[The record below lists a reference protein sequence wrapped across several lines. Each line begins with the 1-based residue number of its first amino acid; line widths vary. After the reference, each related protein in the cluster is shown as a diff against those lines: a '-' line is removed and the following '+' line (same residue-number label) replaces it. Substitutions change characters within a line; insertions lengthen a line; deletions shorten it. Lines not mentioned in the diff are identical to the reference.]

1 LGFNFKILISPV
13 ALLELN
19 PIEMV
24 WGTVKMALKRTNVD
38 FSVAALKALVDVEFF
53 KITAKV

>member
-1 LGFNFKILISPV
+1 LGFNVKILISPV